1 MDHHHDVRARFQCE
15 AVTRLLIPA
24 VTRVLLVDMHLNTF
38 KSTRYAHRVIATAV
52 IHEDDVIN
60 YPLITNFVVSLAQS
74 FRRVVGR
81 HDNDHFFSAIHG
93 RQSAGSCAPN
103 QIQPCGQAPL
113 RYPARVEKGEHNS
126 CRESSRRLLR
136 RCGVCIKHL
145 AVQPDVVNRLREMGL
160 GEEQRIR
167 LISRHPSLICQV
179 CNARVALSQE
189 LAESILVEPLR
200 KAS

>member
-1 MDHHHDVRARFQCE
+1 MKYKTLSF
-15 AVTRLLIPA
+15 LIPCI
-24 VTRVLLVDMHLNTF
+24 VILLMAGCAGGPN
-38 KSTRYAHRVIATAV
+38 YASSSIP
-52 IHEDDVIN
+52 
-60 YPLITNFVVSLAQS
+60 PLARDQ
-74 FRRVVGR
+74 GR
-81 HDNDHFFSAIHG
+81 ILFYRTSALG
-93 RQSAGSCAPN
+93 A
-103 QIQPCGQAPL
+103 
-113 RYPARVEKGEHNS
+113 
-126 CRESSRRLLR
+126 
-136 RCGVCIKHL
+136 